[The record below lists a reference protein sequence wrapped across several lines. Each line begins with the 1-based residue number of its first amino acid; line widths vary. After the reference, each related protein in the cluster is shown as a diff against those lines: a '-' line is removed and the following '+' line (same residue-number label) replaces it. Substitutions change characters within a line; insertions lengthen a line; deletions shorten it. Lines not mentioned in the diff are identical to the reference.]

1 MHRRNLLLS
10 AGMAMASLLPP
21 RNTFGADL
29 PYPSRTISFIIPFA
43 PGGGFD
49 VYVRVVAPVMEQ
61 HLPRLVSI
69 APLNIAAG
77 GGARGIAQL
86 YRAKPDGY
94 SIGIFNI
101 PGLFILQQQQGTAA
115 FDLARFTWI
124 GAIGKGE
131 RYFLAVGS
139 NSPLKSY
146 DELKAVS
153 RKRPVK
159 FSAIGVEST
168 GYAATL
174 IGARLLGIRE
184 EIITGY
190 RGSVDYIVAAIRGD
204 CDAAVANQTA
214 IMRFVRA
221 GTVRVLA
228 SFESRS
234 SLPGVPDATALGQ
247 PELDQIVVERLVGA
261 PPRLPPQVQSVLA
274 AALNQSLKDPKVV
287 TWAKENDLTLVMR
300 TPAEIAALVAAQ
312 RQFFDKWKDL
322 LKA

>member
-1 MHRRNLLLS
+1 MT
-10 AGMAMASLLPP
+10 SLLPS
-21 RNTFGADL
+21 RRAFSADL
-29 PYPSRTISFIIPFA
+29 PYPAHNINFIIPFA

-49 VYVRVVAPVMEQ
+49 VYVRVVAPVMERR
-61 HLPRLVSI
+61 LPRTVSI
-69 APLNIAAG
+69 TPVNIAAG

-101 PGLFILQQQQGTAA
+101 PGLFILQQEQGTTA
-115 FDLARFTWI
+115 FDLSRFSWI
-124 GAIGKGE
+124 GAIGEGE
-131 RYFLAVGS
+131 RYFLAVS
-139 NSPLKSY
+139 ANSPLKTY
-146 DELKAVS
+146 DDLKALA

-174 IGARLLGIRE
+174 IGAKLLGIRE
-184 EIITGY
+184 EVITGY

-204 CDAAVANQTA
+204 CDAAVANRTA
-214 IMRFVRA
+214 IMGFVRA
-221 GTVRVLA
+221 GTVRILA

-234 SLPGVPDATALGQ
+234 SLPGVPDARALGQ

-261 PPRLPPQVQSVLA
+261 PPGLSPQIQSALA
-274 AALNQSLKDPKVV
+274 TALNEALKDPKVL
-287 TWAKENDLTLVMR
+287 TWARQNDLTLTMR
-300 TPAEIAALVAAQ
+300 TPVEIAALVAAQ
-312 RQFFDKWKDL
+312 RQFFEKWKDL